1 MMDLNNLGTY
11 TSIQAVWDA
20 YPNGGKE
27 GDYLYIGKVKYSWN
41 KYERIWENSNTVTQT
56 PGRDN
61 HNFDGDVTVQNNL
74 TVAGTL
80 RAKRVKQPN
89 CGLFPTLEALKKRY
103 PNPEVGMWAAV
114 GDTTPADIYRCDV
127 EGVWEATGEKG
138 GVDNIDLDKYDTA
151 IEELEQTHENDVTE
165 LRNAVFPLSL
175 TFSVT
180 PSLVEAGKTSSL
192 AFNWN
197 VKRKGADVTSSSTKT
212 LNDDDVT
219 GTSKSVSVS
228 PTAETAYS
236 YTLIASYQGISAQQT
251 LQVKAVYKSYFGVV
265 EKTFEPSEA
274 SILSLG
280 GLLNGSRALSKAG
293 LSFADSKLC
302 YAYPASFGKLTS
314 IKDGN
319 GYEVLSS
326 YTQTEVNVN
335 GISYYC
341 YVLTYEV
348 SASGV
353 TQNYQ

>member
-1 MMDLNNLGTY
+1 MTDLNNLGTY
-11 TSIQAVWDA
+11 TSIKAVWEA

-41 KYERIWENSNTVTQT
+41 KYERIWENSENITQA
-56 PGRDN
+56 PGREN
-61 HNFDGDVTVQNNL
+61 TNFDGDVTVQNNL

-114 GDTTPADIYRCDV
+114 GNTTPADIYRCDV
-127 EGVWEATGEKG
+127 EGVWKATGEKG

-151 IEELEQTHENDVTE
+151 IEELEQTHEKDVTE
-165 LRNAVFPLSL
+165 LRNAVFPLAL

-180 PSLVEAGKTSSL
+180 PLLVEVSKTSAL
-192 AFNWN
+192 TFRWN
-197 VKRKGADVTSSSTKT
+197 VKRKGVDVTSSSTKT

-219 GTSKSVSVS
+219 GTSTTVSVS
-228 PTAETAYS
+228 PTSETTYS
-236 YTLIASYQGISAQQT
+236 YTLKASYQGISAQQT

-265 EKTFEPSEA
+265 KKSFEPSET
-274 SILSLG
+274 SILSLSG
-280 GLLNGSRALSKAG
+280 SLNGNKALSKAG

-326 YTQTEVNVN
+326 YTQTEVSVN

-341 YVLTYEV
+341 YVLTNEV